1 MKTRTTRMGV
11 VLVVSLLAVVLPQQ
25 NTLGEVI
32 NTEGTGDASM
42 RDITLSGIE
51 VKSRLFPG

>member
-1 MKTRTTRMGV
+1 MGV

-25 NTLGEVI
+25 NALGEII
-32 NTEGTGDASM
+32 NTEGTGDASI

-51 VKSRLFPG
+51 LNPAFSPDNLY

>member
-1 MKTRTTRMGV
+1 MGV

-42 RDITLSGIE
+42 RDVTLSGIE